1 MLRESQFDHLSTH
14 ASFQTGLGGK
24 ELSERGISALLS
36 SQGRPKNVT
45 LRHAGLLM
53 SPYQGQYSSA
63 ATKGWNKH
71 VRISANFSK
80 NGRLAGRDWPLLLG
94 RTEEGKFKHAGIT
107 LHNAVHNYI

>member
-80 NGRLAGRDWPLLLG
+80 NGRSK
-94 RTEEGKFKHAGIT
+94 EGKFKHAGII
-107 LHNAVHNYI
+107 LHNAV